1 MTTTL
6 ITIIALLV
14 LALAVVLKGNRNLM
28 DDNRRKDAT
37 IRTLRSRLRDGNH
50 EQ

>member
-1 MTTTL
+1 MITTL
-6 ITIIALLV
+6 ITIIALLA
-14 LALAVVLKGNRNLM
+14 LALAVVLKGNRNLI

>member
-1 MTTTL
+1 MTAL
-6 ITIIALLV
+6 YIAIITVMLV
-14 LALAVVLKGNRNLM
+14 IVCVVLKGNRNLLA
-28 DDNRRKDAT
+28 DNRRKDAT

>member
-1 MTTTL
+1 MTAFY
-6 ITIIALLV
+6 IIVIALL
-14 LALAVVLKGNRNLM
+14 ALVLKGNRNLLA
-28 DDNRRKDAT
+28 DNRRKDAT